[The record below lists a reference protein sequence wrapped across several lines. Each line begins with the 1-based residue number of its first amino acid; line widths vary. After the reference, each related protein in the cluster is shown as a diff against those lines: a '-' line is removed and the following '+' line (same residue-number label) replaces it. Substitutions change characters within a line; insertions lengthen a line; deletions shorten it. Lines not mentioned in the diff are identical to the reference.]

1 MTKIKKYVEQI
12 DDEIHGAKEY
22 AEKYV
27 ECKAKGN
34 MQNATK
40 YKEMANDELKHA
52 GYVHTMAVA
61 EIEEINK
68 IFKPTVEMQEKW
80 DKSHA
85 EYVEKTAWIKQM
97 LAM

>member
-1 MTKIKKYVEQI
+1 MKIIKDLVDRI
-12 DDEIHGAKEY
+12 DEEIEDAKHY

-34 MQNATK
+34 INNANK

-52 GYVHTMAVA
+52 SYIHEMAVA
-61 EIEEINK
+61 EISQVEK
-68 IFKPTVEMQEKW
+68 IYTAPVEMQEKW
-80 DKSHA
+80 EHSHK
-85 EYVEKTAWIKQM
+85 EYVEKVAWIRQM